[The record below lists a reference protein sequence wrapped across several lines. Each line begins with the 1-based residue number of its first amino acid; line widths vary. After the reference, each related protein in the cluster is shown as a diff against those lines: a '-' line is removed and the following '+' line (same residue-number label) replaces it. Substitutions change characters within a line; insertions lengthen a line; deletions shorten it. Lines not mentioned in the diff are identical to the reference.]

1 MTIEI
6 ENNFSIGEMV
16 YLKHDIEQIPRMI
29 IEIRIRMYDI
39 IYEVQSG
46 VEISSHHDFEI
57 SKTKI
62 VF

>member
-1 MTIEI
+1 MVI
-6 ENNFSIGEMV
+6 ENNFNIGDMV
-16 YLKHDIEQIPRMI
+16 YLKHDIEQLPRMI

-46 VEISSHHDFEI
+46 VEISSHHDFEL
-57 SKTKI
+57 SKEKI

>member
-1 MTIEI
+1 MVI
-6 ENNFSIGEMV
+6 ENNFNIGDMV
-16 YLKHDIEQIPRMI
+16 YLKHDIEQLPRMI

-46 VEISSHHDFEI
+46 VEISAHHDFEI
-57 SKTKI
+57 SKSKI

>member
-1 MTIEI
+1 MTIENDFNI
-6 ENNFSIGEMV
+6 SDIV
-16 YLKHDIEQIPRMI
+16 YLKHDFEQLPRMI

-46 VEISSHHDFEI
+46 VEISAHHDFEI